1 MFYKARHC
9 IDAVAEAARDVSG
22 RGADAMRGVLA
33 ARSAPRQPVHLDR
46 AWRDRRA
53 TRRAGIGRMRGVLCR
68 AGRR

>member
-1 MFYKARHC
+1 MFPDRARLRH
-9 IDAVAEAARDVSG
+9 AWRFGSPF
-22 RGADAMRGVLA
+22 RT
-33 ARSAPRQPVHLDR
+33 SRQPVHLDR